1 MATPTDK
8 SSKENEMVEDL
19 SLRDILGAF
28 RRKWYWFLISLLFFM
43 GAGGFYI
50 LKTQPKYERSAQVLV
65 KGQDGGADIGGVSSA
80 FSALGIFSSNP
91 STYNEMISLKSP
103 ALTVQV
109 VKKLNL
115 CMNYNKK
122 TTFRWQ
128 TLYGKNL
135 PFNVVLPDLGEEES
149 AGFRLEENSDGG
161 YTLKK
166 FYKYV
171 DGKKVKYSEEIQ
183 VKDLKVVAK
192 SPIGKILFEKNSSYV
207 PNPKDDDLVMKISRS
222 GLNSTVEKYSAKLKV
237 DLVDQDADVIE
248 LSFEDVSQ
256 QRAVDYINTVIDFY
270 NEDWVKDKN
279 KLAIAA
285 AAFIDERLKNI
296 EVELG
301 VVDTDIADYQSST
314 LLLSLPVTAQTTIE
328 QSAEISKGMLEVS
341 NKLAMANY
349 IKQFLANPA
358 SKYSVIPVTGGV
370 GSEALANLIA
380 EYNQV
385 LLNRNNLAENTS
397 DKNPLVKDYDS
408 RLAGMRQSIDQ
419 TLKSDMASMES
430 VLKNMQGAKG
440 STTAEMRKA
449 PNQAKDL
456 RTKERQQTV
465 KESLYLYLLQKREE
479 NELSQTFTASNVR
492 VITPPMGSLEP
503 VSPKKKLI
511 LIATFILGL
520 AVPGILIYLIESSDN
535 KVRSRRDMDN
545 IGMPFA
551 GEIPQVGSKKFRKTD
566 LLPSKHKKESAP
578 LSVVEAGRRDVVN
591 EAFRVVRSN
600 LEFMIGKEKGCHVIM
615 FTSFNPG
622 SGKSFISYNLAL
634 SFALKD
640 KKVLLIDGDL
650 RHGST
655 SMYVGSPSKGL
666 STYLREAADEWRPF
680 VKKASDSQNVDIL
693 PVGQLP
699 PNPAELLDTER
710 FGMMIKEARELYDYV
725 IVDCPPV
732 NIVVDTQIVEQ
743 YTDRTVF
750 VVRAGLLEK
759 SALVELD
766 EFYRDNKFKHLSLIL
781 NGTESYKS
789 SYYTYGNYQNLN
801 N

>member
-1 MATPTDK
+1 MATPIDK
-8 SSKENEMVEDL
+8 SSKEKEVVEDL
-19 SLRDILGAF
+19 SIRDILGAY

-43 GAGGFYI
+43 GIGAFY
-50 LKTQPKYERSAQVLV
+50 LVKKQPVYERRAEVLV
-65 KGQDGGADIGGVSSA
+65 KGQDGGADIGDVSSA

-103 ALTVQV
+103 AVTVQV
-109 VKKLNL
+109 VKKLRL
-115 CMNYNKK
+115 DMNYSKK
-122 TTFRWQ
+122 TTWRWQ
-128 TLYGKNL
+128 TLYGTNL
-135 PFNVVLPDLGEEES
+135 PFNVVLPDLGEEGNG
-149 AGFRLEENSDGG
+149 GFRLEENSDGG

-171 DGKKVKYSEEIQ
+171 DGKKVKYDDEIQ
-183 VKDLKVVAK
+183 LKNLNLVAK
-192 SPIGKILFEKNSSYV
+192 SPLGKIIFEKNTSYV
-207 PNPKDDDLVMKISRS
+207 PGPKDDKLVMKISRT
-222 GLNSTVEKYSAKLKV
+222 GLNRTVENYSEKLKV

-248 LSFEDVSQ
+248 LSIKDVSQ
-256 QRAVDYINTVIDFY
+256 QRAVDYINAVLEFY
-270 NEDWVKDKN
+270 NDDWIKDKN
-279 KLAIAA
+279 KLAIAT

-296 EVELG
+296 EEELG
-301 VVDTDIADYQSST
+301 IVDTDIADYQSST
-314 LLLSLPVTAQTTIE
+314 LMLSLPVTAQTTIE
-328 QSAEISKGMLEVS
+328 ESAEISKGMLEVS

-358 SKYSVIPVTGGV
+358 SKYSVIPVNGGV
-370 GSEALANLIA
+370 GSEALTALIA
-380 EYNQV
+380 EYNDE
-385 LLNRNNLAENTS
+385 LLSRNNLAENTS
-397 DKNPLVKDYDS
+397 DKNPLVKDYDA
-408 RLAGMRQSIDQ
+408 RLAGLRQSIEQ

-430 VLKNMQGAKG
+430 VLKNMQGAQG
-440 STTAEMRKA
+440 SATAKMRKA
-449 PNQAKDL
+449 PGQAKDL

-465 KESLYLYLLQKREE
+465 KEALYLYLLQKREE
-479 NELSQTFTASNVR
+479 NELSQTFTAFNTR
-492 VITPPMGSLEP
+492 VITPPTGSLDP

-511 LIATFILGL
+511 LCAAFLLGL
-520 AVPGILIYLIESSDN
+520 LVPGVIIYLIESADN
-535 KVRSRRDMDN
+535 KVRSRRDMEN
-545 IGMPFA
+545 LGMPFA
-551 GEIPQVGSKKFRKTD
+551 GEIPQVGKKKHITTD
-566 LLPSKHKKESAP
+566 MLPKKHKKDTAP
-578 LSVVEAGRRDVVN
+578 LAVVEAGKRDVVN

-680 VKKASDSQNVDIL
+680 VKKASDGQNVDIL

-710 FGMMIKEARELYDYV
+710 FGIMIKEARQLYDYV

-759 SALVELD
+759 SALIELD

-781 NGTESYKS
+781 NGTESFKS
-789 SYYTYGNYQNLN
+789 SYYAYGNYQNLN